1 MNGIDGSLELL
12 CPQHSNKS
20 RQKARQKRLPLSLLA
35 SPLTLKGSRR
45 CLCSLTGGPSS
56 LSSTV
61 PITSGHRRYRYA
73 VLCDHLCSPLSLHP
87 YEYRAMGDK
96 VRIVCVCLCSIGLR
110 NRGDAASSSEGRL
123 TLHRASC
130 KATSCISQRQ
140 FLCHLYFQLIGSRA
154 PGTQIW
160 PVTLS
165 SERNGASHC
174 LARRIWEALHATFDG
189 CTLP

>member
-1 MNGIDGSLELL
+1 MVCGGRQCFGWPKQSDWLSNCCLSFSVVACVVFFWHSLPEQAKTTSERMNGIDGSLELL

-35 SPLTLKGSRR
+35 SRLTLKGSRR

-96 VRIVCVCLCSIGLR
+96 VRIVCVCVFVLDRVTEQRRCRVELGR
-110 NRGDAASSSEGRL
+110 QTDAASSEL
-123 TLHRASC
+123 
-130 KATSCISQRQ
+130 
-140 FLCHLYFQLIGSRA
+140 
-154 PGTQIW
+154 
-160 PVTLS
+160 
-165 SERNGASHC
+165 
-174 LARRIWEALHATFDG
+174 
-189 CTLP
+189 